1 MSNYGPRS
9 LVTWNAFCSKCISSY
24 DLEGILRRLDSCKEQ
39 CLENNDFELAR
50 DIDKLKA
57 IASKMTDEFKNR
69 ERVQ

>member
-9 LVTWNAFCSKCISSY
+9 LVTWNAFCSKYISSY

-57 IASKMTDEFKNR
+57 IAYKMTDEFKNR
-69 ERVQ
+69 GRVQ

>member
-9 LVTWNAFCSKCISSY
+9 LVTWNAFCSKYISSY

-39 CLENNDFELAR
+39 CLKNNDFELAR

-57 IASKMTDEFKNR
+57 IASKMTEEFKSR

>member
-9 LVTWNAFCSKCISSY
+9 LVTWNAFCSKYISSY

-50 DIDKLKA
+50 DIDKLKV

>member
-9 LVTWNAFCSKCISSY
+9 LVTWNAFCSKYISSY
-24 DLEGILRRLDSCKEQ
+24 DLDGILRRLDSCKEQ
-39 CLENNDFELAR
+39 CLKNNDFELAR

-57 IASKMTDEFKNR
+57 IASKMTEEFKNR

>member
-9 LVTWNAFCSKCISSY
+9 LVTWNAFCSKYISSY

-39 CLENNDFELAR
+39 CLKNNDFELAR

>member
-9 LVTWNAFCSKCISSY
+9 LVTWNAFCSKYISSY

-39 CLENNDFELAR
+39 CLENNDLELAR

>member
-9 LVTWNAFCSKCISSY
+9 LVTWNAFCSKYISSY

-57 IASKMTDEFKNR
+57 IASKITDEFKNR

>member
-9 LVTWNAFCSKCISSY
+9 LVTWNAFCSKYISSY

-39 CLENNDFELAR
+39 CLKNNDFELAR

-57 IASKMTDEFKNR
+57 IASKMAEEFKSR

>member
-9 LVTWNAFCSKCISSY
+9 LVTWNAFCSRYISSY
-24 DLEGILRRLDSCKEQ
+24 DLEGILRRLDGCKEQ
-39 CLENNDFELAR
+39 CLENKDFELAR

>member
-9 LVTWNAFCSKCISSY
+9 LITWNAFCSKYISSY
-24 DLEGILRRLDSCKEQ
+24 DLEGILRRLDLCKEQ

>member
-9 LVTWNAFCSKCISSY
+9 LVTWNAFCSKYISSY

-50 DIDKLKA
+50 DIDKLKE

>member
-9 LVTWNAFCSKCISSY
+9 LVTWNAFCSKYISSY

-57 IASKMTDEFKNR
+57 IASKMTDGFKNR

>member
-9 LVTWNAFCSKCISSY
+9 LVTWNAFCSKYISSY
-24 DLEGILRRLDSCKEQ
+24 DLEGILRRLDLCKEQ

>member
-9 LVTWNAFCSKCISSY
+9 LVTWNAFCSKYISSY
-24 DLEGILRRLDSCKEQ
+24 DLECILRRLDSCKEQ
-39 CLENNDFELAR
+39 CLENKDFELAR

>member
-9 LVTWNAFCSKCISSY
+9 LVTWNAFCSKYISSY

-57 IASKMTDEFKNR
+57 IAYKMTDEFKNR

>member
-9 LVTWNAFCSKCISSY
+9 LATWNAFCSKYISSY

>member
-9 LVTWNAFCSKCISSY
+9 LVTWNAFCSKYISSY

-39 CLENNDFELAR
+39 CFENNDFELAR

>member
-1 MSNYGPRS
+1 MSNYGSRS
-9 LVTWNAFCSKCISSY
+9 LVTWNAFCSKYISSY

>member
-9 LVTWNAFCSKCISSY
+9 LVTWNALCSKYISSY